1 MPEEAM
7 TYLGLDL
14 RGLDAEVGIY
24 TIADQLYLAFG
35 IPQAVDHLKEARHLI
50 DGGDFERRHQEDLV
64 GHVQYGER
72 RFGERIIRVHHEK
85 IEMLTELDDNR
96 LHGVGGEELRGLER
110 DGRTQQ
116 LDARVMHGHRAAD
129 DLRIQAAGL
138 AQIVDG

>member
-72 RFGERIIRVHHEK
+72 RFGDRIFRVHHRKTER
-85 IEMLTELDDNR
+85 LTNLDAKPFHAVSGEG
-96 LHGVGGEELRGLER
+96 LHGP
-110 DGRTQQ
+110 
-116 LDARVMHGHRAAD
+116 
-129 DLRIQAAGL
+129 
-138 AQIVDG
+138 